1 MTKVFC
7 DTNVLVSG
15 ILFPGNPRAVLQLV
29 SKGQIMGSISLP
41 MLSELEE
48 VLLRPK
54 FGLSLR
60 QVTAILELVQQTFH
74 LVSPGEQVEA
84 VSADP
89 DDNAI
94 IAAALGAEASTII
107 SGDGHLLSLGAFR
120 GVRIVSSADFLA
132 EWSARSTLQAE

>member
-1 MTKVFC
+1 MKVVC

-29 SKGQIMGSISLP
+29 SKGQIAGSISLP
-41 MLSELEE
+41 ILSELEG

-54 FGLSLR
+54 FGLSLQ
-60 QVTAILELVQQTFH
+60 QVSAILELVQQTFH
-74 LVSPGEQVEA
+74 LVSPVKQVEA

-94 IAAALGAEASTII
+94 IEAALGAQASVII
-107 SGDGHLLSLGAFR
+107 SGDGHLLSLGVYR
-120 GVRIVSSADFLA
+120 GVRIVSPADFLA
-132 EWSARSTLQAE
+132 EWSGQRAPGGE